1 MLAKDLYRLRGLL
14 RQRSIMFCYS
24 GYVNERVL
32 GGVGE
37 ALKQK
42 MVIEEADTKT
52 LRSVFAVFV
61 EQMQNM
67 IRYSAEKEPELA
79 DAGQGE
85 PPLEIRYGVIAI
97 GQSDEGF
104 CVEAGNLVMKED
116 VARLR
121 TRLEQIRSADR
132 AGLKALY
139 KEKLKGPADEASKG
153 AGVGFIEIARRASKP
168 IEFDFMEVDG
178 DYAFFMLRAQI

>member
-1 MLAKDLYRLRGLL
+1 MMLAKDLFRLRGLL
-14 RQRSIMFCYS
+14 RQRRIMFCYS

-61 EQMQNM
+61 EQMQNI

-79 DAGQGE
+79 QANQGE
-85 PPLEIRYGVIAI
+85 VPLEI
-97 GQSDEGF
+97 EG
-104 CVEAGNLVMKED
+104 GL
-116 VARLR
+116 LR
-121 TRLEQIRSADR
+121 RGR
-132 AGLKALY
+132 
-139 KEKLKGPADEASKG
+139 
-153 AGVGFIEIARRASKP
+153 
-168 IEFDFMEVDG
+168 
-178 DYAFFMLRAQI
+178 